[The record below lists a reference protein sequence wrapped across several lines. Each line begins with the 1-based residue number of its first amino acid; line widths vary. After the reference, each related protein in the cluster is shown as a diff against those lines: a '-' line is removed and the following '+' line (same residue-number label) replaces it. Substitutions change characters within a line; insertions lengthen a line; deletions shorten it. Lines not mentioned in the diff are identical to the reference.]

1 MKKICF
7 ISSAG
12 GHLMELK
19 QLFPI
24 AKGYKYYIV
33 TEKNE
38 VAVNEINHN
47 NSYFL
52 LQQERRD
59 WKFMFIFLFNICKS
73 LYILIKERPTHIIT
87 TGAGAVFP
95 TCLMGKI
102 IGVKIVYIES
112 FAKINSK
119 SMTGKLVYLFAD
131 RFYVQWEDMLK
142 VYPKALYHG
151 SVY

>member
-7 ISSAG
+7 ISSCG

-24 AKGYKYYIV
+24 AEGHQYYIV

-38 VAVNEINHN
+38 VTENEIKSSK
-47 NSYFL
+47 SYFL
-52 LQQERRD
+52 LQQERRN
-59 WKFMFIFLFNICKS
+59 WKFIFIFLFNICKS
-73 LYILIKERPTHIIT
+73 LYILIKERPTHIFT

-95 TCLMGKI
+95 TCLIGKI
-102 IGVKIVYIES
+102 IGVRIVYIES

-119 SMTGKLVYLFAD
+119 SMTGKLIYLFAD
-131 RFYVQWEDMLK
+131 RFYVQWEEMLK
-142 VYPKALYHG
+142 VYPKALYYG
-151 SVY
+151 PVY

>member
-7 ISSAG
+7 ISSCG

-24 AKGYKYYIV
+24 AEGHQYYIV

-38 VAVNEINHN
+38 VTENEIKSSK
-47 NSYFL
+47 SYFL
-52 LQQERRD
+52 LQQERRN
-59 WKFMFIFLFNICKS
+59 WKFIFIFLFNICKS
-73 LYILIKERPTHIIT
+73 LYILIKERPTHIFT

-95 TCLMGKI
+95 TCKI
-102 IGVKIVYIES
+102 IGVRIVYIES

-119 SMTGKLVYLFAD
+119 SMTGKLIYLFAD
-131 RFYVQWEDMLK
+131 RFYVQWEEMLK
-142 VYPKALYHG
+142 VYPKALYYG
-151 SVY
+151 PVY